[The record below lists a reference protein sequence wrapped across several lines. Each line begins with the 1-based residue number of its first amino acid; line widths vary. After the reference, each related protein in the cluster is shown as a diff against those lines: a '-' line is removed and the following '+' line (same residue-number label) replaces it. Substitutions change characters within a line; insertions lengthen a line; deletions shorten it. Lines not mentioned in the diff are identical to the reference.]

1 MMRRF
6 GLYYYGLIRKSIGSI
21 GGLEQYDQ
29 NDNVK
34 LMARSPSITKHVRT
48 GVSGKENLYLYIENP
63 KITSRGKIFRL
74 VPFE

>member
-48 GVSGKENLYLYIENP
+48 GVSGKENSCICTS
-63 KITSRGKIFRL
+63 KILKSLQGEEYFA
-74 VPFE
+74 